1 CICPTSIGAAIESAK
16 LNVTEIYPSIQGESS
31 FSGRPCTFVR
41 LTGCPLRCRWC
52 DTAYAF
58 QGGTAMSIDEIMT
71 TVAGFELPLVELTG
85 GEPLAQSGAIDL
97 MSRLDAAGYRV
108 LLETGGSESIG
119 LVPKSV
125 HIIMDIKCPGSR
137 MENRNLWSN
146 LDHLKPSDEIKFV

>member
-1 CICPTSIGAAIESAK
+1 
-16 LNVTEIYPSIQGESS
+16 
-31 FSGRPCTFVR
+31 
-41 LTGCPLRCRWC
+41 
-52 DTAYAF
+52 
-58 QGGTAMSIDEIMT
+58 
-71 TVAGFELPLVELTG
+71 
-85 GEPLAQSGAIDL
+85 

-146 LDHLKPSDEIKFV
+146 LDHLKPSDEIKFVLADLKDYQWARSVIADYRLDERCQLLLSCAFGLLEPKAVVEWMIRD